1 MGLDAREQRQ
11 RELARGGHEQV
22 EAQGLDQGELQRA
35 HVARRDRDL
44 RRQLHQ
50 VRLQRTRA
58 RLAYVRQKARASP
71 NNHCTCAK
79 LFFLEQKR
87 RDVLFFFVSL
97 GKEEGFGAQSG

>member
-1 MGLDAREQRQ
+1 
-11 RELARGGHEQV
+11 
-22 EAQGLDQGELQRA
+22 LDQGELQRA

-79 LFFLEQKR
+79 LFFFGTKKERRPVFFCLFGKRGRVRGPEWLTDTLEVHADIIPKQGTNKP
-87 RDVLFFFVSL
+87 
-97 GKEEGFGAQSG
+97 A